1 MKKGFIRSTA
11 MSLALLTSV
20 GMFAGCGGKQAST
33 SQPSSSGAATS
44 APEAAK
50 VTYPINT
57 TQTLSYWGILD
68 ATAAKNASD
77 LGEIPLYKEMQA
89 KTGVKLKFIT
99 TAANNSKEMLN
110 LMIASSD
117 YPDIIEYNWLNNFP
131 GGPEKAIK
139 DGVILPLND
148 LLDKNAPNFKKLV
161 SSNKDIDKTV
171 KTDGGKYYSFP
182 FLRVDP
188 SVCVFIGPMLRKDW
202 MDELSLKSPETIDEW
217 YTLLKTFKEK
227 KSVDSAFTLPTSSS
241 NVSLNI
247 IKLTGAFIGAYGI
260 AYDFYLQ
267 DGKVVYGPNQPAF
280 KDFLTT
286 MNKWYKENLIDKDLG
301 ITDRKGGDAKILGSK
316 TGGIVG
322 YAGSDMSK
330 YLDSMKT
337 KDPKFN
343 LVGVPYP
350 TLKKGDKPEFGHLS
364 NSLSGEGCAA
374 ITVASKNKEL
384 AAQFLDYAYGTEG
397 NLLMNFGIQD
407 VSYKMENGYPKY
419 TDIIFKNPKGLTVS
433 EALGGYTRAAYNGPF
448 VQDPKY
454 MEQYYQYQQQ
464 KDAIKAWTNTNE
476 SKHLLPPVTATPE
489 ESSEL
494 ATIINNVDTYREE
507 MVMKF
512 ILGQEPLDK
521 FDSYL
526 AQMKKLNIDRAIELK
541 QAALDR
547 YNKR

>member
-1 MKKGFIRSTA
+1 MC
-11 MSLALLTSV
+11 LALLTSA
-20 GMFAGCGGKQAST
+20 GMFAGCGGKQT
-33 SQPSSSGAATS
+33 SSSNPSASGAATS
-44 APEAAK
+44 SSAPAK
-50 VTYPINT
+50 ITYPINT
-57 TQTLSYWGILD
+57 DKTLSYWCILD
-68 ATAAKNASD
+68 ATAAKNSAD
-77 LGEIPLYKEMQA
+77 LGQIPLYKEMQA

-99 TAANNSKEMLN
+99 TTANNSKETLN
-110 LMIASSD
+110 LMIASND
-117 YPDIIEYNWLNNFP
+117 LPDIIEYNWLNSFP

-148 LLDKNAPNFKKLV
+148 LMDKNAPNFKNLV
-161 SSNKDIDKTV
+161 TTNKNIDKMV

-182 FLRVDP
+182 FLRMDP
-188 SVCVFIGPMLRKDW
+188 SVSVFIGPMLRKDW
-202 MDELSLKSPETIDEW
+202 LDELSLKTPETIDEW
-217 YTLLKTFKEK
+217 YTVLKAFKDK
-227 KSVDSAFTLPTSSS
+227 KGVDSSFTLPTGSP

-267 DGKVVYGPNQPAF
+267 DGKVVYGPTQPTF
-280 KDFLTT
+280 KDFLTM
-286 MNKWYKENLIDKDLG
+286 MNKWYKEGLIDKDLG
-301 ITDRKGGDAKILGSK
+301 ITDRKGGDAKILAGK

-322 YAGSDMSK
+322 YCGSDMSK

-364 NSLSGEGCAA
+364 NNLSGDGCAA
-374 ITVASKNKEL
+374 ITTASKNKEL

-397 NLLMNFGIQD
+397 NTLMNFGIQD

-419 TDIIFKNPKGLTVS
+419 TDIIFKNPNGLTVS

-454 MEQYYQYQQQ
+454 MEQYYQYPQQ
-464 KDAIKAWTNTNE
+464 KDAIKAWANTNE
-476 SKHLLPPVTATPE
+476 SKHLLPPITATPE

-494 ATIINNVDTYREE
+494 ATILNNVETYREE

-521 FDSYL
+521 FDAYL
-526 AQMKKLNIDRAIELK
+526 AQMKKLNIDRAVELK
-541 QAALDR
+541 QASLDR